1 MTEAALPLAR
11 DAETAPAYAR
21 AEALG
26 AAYAALDLG
35 TNNCRLLIASPN
47 AAGFRVLDSFSR
59 VVRLGEGLGSSGQL
73 STASMDRALAALGAC
88 ADKLGRRP
96 LRGFEAVATEAC
108 RQASNG
114 AAFIARVEAETGIR
128 LRIITGRE
136 EAELAM
142 ESCAALL
149 EPGDRRA
156 LLFDIGG
163 GSTEIAWIRAA

>member
-11 DAETAPAYAR
+11 DAETATAYAR

-73 STASMDRALAALGAC
+73 SAASMDRALAALAAC

-128 LRIITGRE
+128 L
-136 EAELAM
+136 
-142 ESCAALL
+142 
-149 EPGDRRA
+149 
-156 LLFDIGG
+156 
-163 GSTEIAWIRAA
+163 